1 MAEDFIVLLK
11 ALLEQEN
18 GYTPEAAESLI
29 KKHPDIIIQGIMRGN
44 FALRATV
51 IALEMKEVSDGDT
64 RTTK

>member
-44 FALRATV
+44 FALRAV
-51 IALEMKEVSDGDT
+51 SMALEM
-64 RTTK
+64 